1 MTALLLALPLAAFVA
16 LLVATPRCMQVGRHA
31 RGESLRGW

>member
-1 MTALLLALPLAAFVA
+1 MTALAALASLVALAALMA
-16 LLVATPRCMQVGRHA
+16 HTPRCMQVGRHA